1 VNWRRGLLWVWL
13 IATAAWLVGWALF
26 IRQACHS
33 LPDGRLLCGAK
44 PDGWFAH
51 LGEFA
56 AWTYFKL
63 FLLGISVPVG
73 VLILGSAAV
82 WLMRILKPQRST

>member
-1 VNWRRGLLWVWL
+1 MTWRNGLLRLWL
-13 IATAAWLVGWALF
+13 IGTAAWLMGWAFF
-26 IRQACHS
+26 IHQTCHS
-33 LPDGRLLCGAK
+33 LPNGKLMCGAR

-63 FLLGISVPVG
+63 FVLGISVPVG
-73 VLILGSAAV
+73 ILVLGAAAV
-82 WLMRILKPQRST
+82 WLTRTFKSQR